1 MGMDI
6 NNNLTKHVIAFG
18 IAMLASGFLLKT
30 VVELSFKV
38 WLDYF
43 WVLTLISFGF
53 MARVSA
59 LKIVKFIESTCENA

>member
-59 LKIVKFIESTCENA
+59 LKIVKFIESTCEND

>member
-1 MGMDI
+1 MDI
-6 NNNLTKHVIAFG
+6 NERLTKHVIAFG

-30 VVELSFKV
+30 VVELSFKEWV
-38 WLDYF
+38 DYL

-59 LKIVKFIESTCENA
+59 LKIVKYIESTCKSA